1 MIKVTTTLIK
11 PVIYINFVK
20 FYFANRIEYTTF
32 CNLLPSIHVYLNE
45 KLGVSFLLSKLQV
58 SRDSLKIM
66 LIILPLKM

>member
-32 CNLLPSIHVYLNE
+32 CNLLPSIYVYLNE
-45 KLGVSFLLSKLQV
+45 KLGVFSSQ
-58 SRDSLKIM
+58 
-66 LIILPLKM
+66 